1 MVMLETE
8 QTDNSKKRAAAKQ
21 ENESICTGKVSVAQG
36 QVAEP
41 AMLTTISINK
51 KELENLLEQ
60 ERERRQQLERQMAF
74 MQIASQQQ

>member
-36 QVAEP
+36 ALSNNQGIV
-41 AMLTTISINK
+41 LGI
-51 KELENLLEQ
+51 Q
-60 ERERRQQLERQMAF
+60 R
-74 MQIASQQQ
+74 IASRQNGIVIIGSTPEEHISAGIAD